1 MENENKNVILVAYD
15 FTTVG
20 DIAVDNAVAMAKLL
34 KYKICILHIINK
46 VSLKNLKKDNKPLE
60 SINER
65 LKKVAEN
72 IKSEHNIHTDFMSKK
87 GSIFTS
93 IAEVSK
99 EIGANF
105 LVFGTHGKRGIQF
118 LMGSYAMKL
127 IKSCPVPVFVVQK
140 PAGKSEFKDV
150 VFPLNMDPGSKQK
163 IKWAVSFHEQFA
175 SKIHFYIDS
184 YPDEFIQKRLR
195 ADHNQLKKILDK
207 HKIPFSD
214 NFSPL
219 KGKFSEKCIEFTKDI
234 NADIIMLS
242 TDPDKI
248 TWSLFGSPDERI
260 IYNQEKIPVMCI
272 NAQDLR
278 VIIGGL

>member
-15 FTTVG
+15 FTAVG
-20 DIAVDNAVAMAKLL
+20 DIAIENAVTMAKIL
-34 KYKICILHIINK
+34 KYDICILHIINK
-46 VSLKNLKKDNKPLE
+46 ISLKNLKKANEPLE
-60 SINER
+60 AINEK
-65 LKKVAEN
+65 LKKVSDK
-72 IKSEHNIHTDFMSKK
+72 IKTEHNVQAECMSRK

-93 IAEVSK
+93 IAEVSR

-105 LVFGTHGKRGIQF
+105 LVFGTHGKSGIQF

-140 PAGKSEFKDV
+140 TAGKSEFKDV

-163 IKWAVSFHEQFA
+163 IKWAVSFHKQFS

-195 ADHNQLKKILDK
+195 ADHNQLKKILEK
-207 HKIPFSD
+207 HNISYSD
-214 NFSPL
+214 NYSPV
-219 KGKFSEKCIEFTKDI
+219 KGKFSEKCIEFTKDT

-260 IYNQEKIPVMCI
+260 IYNQQKIPVMCI